1 MSVALRT
8 RHLACLFLLISTLG
22 ASQANASSAQRG
34 FYGHHISAL
43 LYRHA
48 VDARAE
54 HLAQSIAL
62 SPAADPETLRIP
74 APRRAA
80 FDSTWTMRP
89 PAAHS
94 AAVFAATSFA
104 RTASL

>member
-1 MSVALRT
+1 MSLRT
-8 RHLACLFLLISTLG
+8 RHLACLFLLVSTLG
-22 ASQANASSAQRG
+22 ASQASAVCPRSG

-48 VDARAE
+48 VDARSE
-54 HLAQSIAL
+54 HMAQNIVASV
-62 SPAADPETLRIP
+62 AADPETLLIP
-74 APRRAA
+74 APCRAA
-80 FDSTWTMRP
+80 FCSTWTMRP

-104 RTASL
+104 RINL